1 MARTKKVILTPEE
14 QLKKINDDIQAAEE
28 NIQELKK
35 AKKELEEQIK
45 MSRLTE
51 LDKIITASGKSY
63 DEIMEL
69 LSK

>member
-14 QLKKINDDIQAAEE
+14 QLKKLNDDIQAAEE

-51 LDKIITASGKSY
+51 LDKIITASGKSF